1 MEIRSILPEEMQAA
15 SDLSS
20 QAFSNGEIRKYTS
33 STDKRAV
40 DRYGLFDEDG
50 LAAKVAVIQYQIH
63 LGAGKIAEMGGVAG
77 VACYPEK
84 RGRGYVGMLLK
95 YSLEQMR
102 AQGQSISMLFPFS
115 QAFYRKYGWEWAGEV
130 RRYSVPTHIFNP
142 SQETEKVRRASV
154 TDTEAI
160 KECYTSV
167 ANRYR
172 GMIFR
177 NDSEWL
183 NLLQG
188 GDKLTNYIYVYAPE
202 GEVRGYLIMKEG
214 IREKTS
220 IREFLCTDIVAHKAL
235 LGMLRRMNMQVE
247 HFKWK
252 APSDDLTWW
261 SLGHDDVNTRVT
273 PVCMVRIVDV
283 RKAISLLN
291 PSNSNSGNFSFLVK
305 DEYAPWNSVSWKVGC
320 TDDALTVEQSNT
332 DPDFELSIQALSQCY
347 LGTPNTS
354 QVRSAGGITVFNE
367 EGFHSFEQL
376 LNGSPMYLADAF

>member
-1 MEIRSILPEEMQAA
+1 MQAA
-15 SDLSS
+15 SDLGS
-20 QAFSNGEIRKYTS
+20 QAFRNGELRQYIPGS
-33 STDKRAV
+33 DKRAV

-50 LAAKVAVIQYQIH
+50 LAAKVAVYRYQIH
-63 LGAGKIAEMGGVAG
+63 LGAGKLADMGGIAG

-84 RGRGYVGMLLK
+84 RGRGYVGSLLK

-102 AQGQSISMLFPFS
+102 DQGQSISMLFPFS
-115 QAFYRKYGWEWAGEV
+115 QSFYRKYGWEWAGEE
-130 RRYSVPTHIFNP
+130 RKYSVPTHILNAF
-142 SQETEKVRRASV
+142 QETEKVRRASIA
-154 TDTEAI
+154 DMNAI
-160 KECYTSV
+160 QECYTSV

-172 GMIFR
+172 GMLVR
-177 NDSEWL
+177 NEAEWL

-188 GDKLTNYIYVYAPE
+188 GDKLTNYLYVYAPE
-202 GEVRGYLIMKEG
+202 GEVRGYLIMKDG

-247 HFKWK
+247 QFKWK

-261 SLGHDDVNTRVT
+261 SLGHDDVDTRIT
-273 PVCMVRIVDV
+273 PICMVRIVDV

-305 DEYAPWNSVSWKVGC
+305 DEYAPWNSVCWKVAC
-320 TDDALTVEQSNT
+320 KDDALTIDQSNA

-347 LGTPNTS
+347 LGTPYSS
-354 QVRSAGGITVFNE
+354 QIRVSGGITVFNE
-367 EGFHSFEQL
+367 EGFHHFEQL
-376 LNGSPMYLADAF
+376 LNGSPMYLADDF